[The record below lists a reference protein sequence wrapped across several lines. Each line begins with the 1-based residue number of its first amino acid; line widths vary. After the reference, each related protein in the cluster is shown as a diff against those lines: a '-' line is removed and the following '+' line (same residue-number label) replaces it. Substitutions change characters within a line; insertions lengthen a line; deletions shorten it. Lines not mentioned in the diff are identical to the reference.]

1 MRSEGTHE
9 DGDED
14 VAALVVISQC
24 QSRSAERIVL
34 SAYIFNAVAYI
45 DCLFLWDRAEICAA
59 RGGDAVSP
67 AQWSGI
73 CIARSEAPP
82 NKYTRL
88 SGRIMGLDIDG
99 MRFSPSSYILMM
111 MLHTVEAAF
120 NNARFK
126 CAYRR
131 RCHQSDKCLFCANNS
146 QEPPATGK
154 MFAHRVL
161 GNLSKIGLRDLKHIE
176 YIVLWIEFR
185 RRK

>member
-1 MRSEGTHE
+1 MVMQFRQHSEVEFASREVKLLQTNTRDLA
-9 DGDED
+9 DG
-14 VAALVVISQC
+14 
-24 QSRSAERIVL
+24 
-34 SAYIFNAVAYI
+34 
-45 DCLFLWDRAEICAA
+45 LWDWI
-59 RGGDAVSP
+59 
-67 AQWSGI
+67 
-73 CIARSEAPP
+73 
-82 NKYTRL
+82 L
-88 SGRIMGLDIDG
+88 MGCGSALL
-99 MRFSPSSYILMM
+99 PILMM
-111 MLHTVEAAF
+111 MLHTDEAAF